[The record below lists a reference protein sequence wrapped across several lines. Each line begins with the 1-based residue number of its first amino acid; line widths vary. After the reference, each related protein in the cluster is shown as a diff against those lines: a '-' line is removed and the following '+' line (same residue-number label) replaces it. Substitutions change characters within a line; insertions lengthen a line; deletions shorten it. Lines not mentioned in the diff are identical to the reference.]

1 MQGQL
6 PRNLDEKLVDH
17 EPTYRWLKS
26 GDINGETES
35 TILAAQDQAI
45 STNYFK
51 NKILKQEIESISRLC
66 KQHEGTVDHLTSG
79 CPILAKN
86 EYLMRH
92 DKSLYTFALLNM
104 QSLRH

>member
-35 TILAAQDQAI
+35 TILAAQDQAS
-45 STNYFK
+45 STNYFFF
-51 NKILKQEIESISRLC
+51 LWRCGPTRATASSLLRFL
-66 KQHEGTVDHLTSG
+66 DHTQRRITAGRTPLD
-79 CPILAKN
+79 
-86 EYLMRH
+86 E
-92 DKSLYTFALLNM
+92 
-104 QSLRH
+104 